1 MTHTPVSSL
10 KRAAVHSVDTASC
23 PRWFGRKGAVCHPV
37 LHYYSSI
44 QPLTFS
50 FLLHFFTISV
60 NHGCSCAESTWG
72 GLEHIRHCTTVA
84 KQGNAVHQAHPA
96 RACLGM
102 YHFFS
107 RLPFCLSFFSSSLFS
122 PFLLLLHPSLL
133 TYSLLHHDHK
143 HRCVRTRTLVRSSTQ
158 RRRWL
163 CKSQYTV
170 FLNEGFVAPPSQ
182 TPLRL

>member
-23 PRWFGRKGAVCHPV
+23 PRWFGRKGAVCPG
-37 LHYYSSI
+37 S
-44 QPLTFS
+44 PL
-50 FLLHFFTISV
+50 LLLDTTTHFFLFFYIFFTTSV

-72 GLEHIRHCTTVA
+72 GLEHIGHCTTVA

-170 FLNEGFVAPPSQ
+170 FSE
-182 TPLRL
+182 